1 MSPLA
6 PGWLRS
12 HTNQTAKVTFMDSKR
27 LILYFAL
34 AFVVFSLWTSWLKD
48 YPAAPAAQ
56 PTTESA
62 ATTPSAP
69 APVTTAAVVPIAP
82 AQAAPEAPASA
93 PSSRLVEVNTDVLN
107 VKIDTLGGNI
117 VSVSLPQYPDK
128 VKSKDPVVIL
138 NENPDTYYVAQTGIT
153 GPQGP
158 DTAQG
163 QVQYKADQTSY
174 TLQPGQNELAVN
186 LTYKNPQGL
195 TVTKVFRFQ
204 RDDYAIHVD
213 YNVENHSDTAWSGN
227 IYSQIRRKA
236 EPKRAMFQ
244 FSTYN
249 GAAISSPENPYQK
262 ISYSKMNDENLNQ
275 SIRGGWLAMQ
285 QRYFLSAWAPNQQQT
300 NQYYTSVDANKIY
313 TIGYIG
319 PTITVP
325 AAQKFNTT
333 TTLYVG
339 PELED
344 RLKTVAPHLDLTIDF
359 GWLWWLSIPIL
370 WVMEKIH
377 KVVGNWGW
385 SIVLVT
391 LLIKLLFYKF
401 SEMSY
406 RSMAKMRQLQPK
418 IAQLKEK
425 YGDDRQKM
433 SQATMELYRKEK
445 VNPLG
450 GCLPILVQIPVFI
463 ALYYVLIEAVQLRQ
477 APWILW
483 INDLSARD
491 PYFILPVLM
500 GISMFFQQRLNPAPP
515 DPVQARVMQLMPVMF
530 TIFFAT
536 FPSGLVL
543 YWLTNNV
550 LSILQQWHITRSI
563 ERKVVQKAKQI
574 EHKIEEKF
582 EHKKPDKKK

>member
-1 MSPLA
+1 
-6 PGWLRS
+6 
-12 HTNQTAKVTFMDSKR
+12 MDQKR

-34 AFVVFSLWTSWLKD
+34 AFVVFSLWTNWLKD
-48 YPAAPAAQ
+48 YPTTPVTTPTTTAPASTSTTSIPVTTSTNGTAGAPAA
-56 PTTESA
+56 TTSV
-62 ATTPSAP
+62 PSAP
-69 APVTTAAVVPIAP
+69 AQTQPTSSILPV
-82 AQAAPEAPASA
+82 SA
-93 PSSRLVEVNTDVLN
+93 ERLVEVNTDVLN

-117 VSVSLPQYPDK
+117 VYVSLPKYPAQIH
-128 VKSKDPVVIL
+128 SKDAVVIL
-138 NENPDTYYVAQTGIT
+138 NPDPATYYVAQSGVT

-158 DTAQG
+158 DTPQG
-163 QVQYKADQTSY
+163 QIQYKTAQSSY
-174 TLQPGQNELAVN
+174 TLQPDQNN
-186 LTYKNPQGL
+186 LNVVLTWKNPAGL
-195 TVTKVFRFQ
+195 MVTKIFRFQ
-204 RDDYAIHVD
+204 RDNYAVHLD
-213 YNVENHSDTAWSGN
+213 YNIQNHSRSNWSGN
-227 IYSQIRRKA
+227 IYSQLRRKPQ
-236 EPKRAMFQ
+236 PKKAGLFQ
-244 FSTYN
+244 FSTFE
-249 GAAISSPENPYQK
+249 GAAISSAENPYQK
-262 ISYSKMNDENLNQ
+262 ISYSKMEKENLTK

-285 QRYFLSAWAPNQQQT
+285 QRYFLSAWVPNQQQA
-300 NQYYTSVDANKIY
+300 NQYYTSVDPEKIY

-319 PTITVP
+319 QTITMP
-325 AAQKFNTT
+325 PQGQFNTT

-344 RLKTVAPHLDLTIDF
+344 RLKAVAAHLDLTIDF
-359 GWLWWLSIPIL
+359 GWLWWLSVPIL
-370 WVMEKIH
+370 WVMERIY

-418 IAQLKEK
+418 LAELKEK

-463 ALYYVLIEAVQLRQ
+463 ALYYVLIESVQLRH

-483 INDLSARD
+483 IHDLSAPD
-491 PYFILPVLM
+491 PYFILPILM
-500 GISMFFQQRLNPAPP
+500 GISMFLQQRLNPTPP
-515 DPVQARVMQLMPVMF
+515 DPIQARVMQFLPIMF

-550 LSILQQWHITRSI
+550 LSILQQWHITRSLEKKI
-563 ERKVVQKAKQI
+563 ANKI
-574 EHKIEEKF
+574 HKIEEKF
-582 EHKKPDKKK
+582 EHKKPDKNSDKKPK